1 MIRVLVAEDMHMI
14 RGALVALLSAEAD
27 LEVVAELAEGTAIVP
42 RAREVVPD
50 VAVLDVDLPGR
61 DGLSVAAELRTVLP
75 GCRILVLTGLG
86 QAAVV
91 RRALDADVHGFVL
104 KDAPPARLAAA
115 IREVAVGRR
124 VVADELARAADDA
137 DRCPL
142 AARELEVLRLVG
154 RGDTVDDVAGTLHL
168 SAGTV
173 RNYLTSAVGKL
184 DARSRVDAVRIAA
197 EQGWI

>member
-14 RGALVALLSAEAD
+14 RGALVALLTTEPD

-42 RAREVVPD
+42 RAKEVVPD

-75 GCRILVLTGLG
+75 TCRILVLTGLG
-86 QAAVV
+86 RAAVV

-104 KDAPPARLAAA
+104 KDAPPERLAAA

-124 VVADELARAADDA
+124 VVADDLARAADGVEQ
-137 DRCPL
+137 CPL
-142 AARELEVLRLVG
+142 APRELEVLRLVG
-154 RGDTVDDVAGTLHL
+154 RGDTVDEVAGTLRL
-168 SAGTV
+168 SPGTV
-173 RNYLTSAVGKL
+173 RNYLTSAVARL
-184 DARSRVDAVRIAA
+184 SARSRVDAVRIAA
-197 EQGWI
+197 EHGWI